1 MTVFQDGV
9 SGLPRDDR
17 PVIVT
22 VGTFDGVHRGHWSVL
37 DEIGARA
44 SARDGRS
51 VLVTFDPHPLR
62 VVRPDAAPMLLTTPD
77 EKKAVLAGSRLDY
90 VVFLAFTPALRE
102 YSPRRF
108 VTEILLGGL
117 GMSELVIGY
126 DHGFGR
132 GRSGDVNTLR
142 AIAAECGFTVDVVDA
157 VHSGDGAVSSSSVR
171 RALSEGRLHD
181 ANRGLGRPYSLTG
194 TIVSGD
200 GRGREL
206 GFPTAN
212 IEVSGAD
219 KLIPAAGIY
228 ACYASVPPGRFM
240 GALHIGPRPTFP
252 GADATV
258 EVFLLDFEGELY
270 GREIRLELI
279 EFLRPVAAFDTAG
292 ALAEQMRADVVRTR
306 QLLTA
311 PAPATLRG
319 CSPDGPI
326 GQGTKTRK
334 Q

>member
-9 SGLPRDDR
+9 SGLPRDGR

-22 VGTFDGVHRGHWSVL
+22 VGTFDGVHLGHWSVL
-37 DEIGARA
+37 EEIGARA
-44 SARDGRS
+44 AAREGRS

-62 VVRPDAAPMLLTTPD
+62 IVRPEVAPKLLTTLD
-77 EKKAVLAGSRLDY
+77 EKKAVLAGSRLDF
-90 VVFLAFTPALRE
+90 VVFLAFTPQLRQ

-142 AIAAECGFTVDVVDA
+142 AIGAECGFAVDVVGA
-157 VHSGDGAVSSSSVR
+157 VHSGPAAISSSSIR
-171 RALSEGRLHD
+171 RALADGRLAD
-181 ANRGLGRPYSLTG
+181 ANHGLGRPYSMAG
-194 TIVSGD
+194 TVVPGD

-212 IEVSGAD
+212 LRVDDSD
-219 KLIPAAGIY
+219 KLIPAEGIY
-228 ACYASVPPGRFM
+228 ACYVTVPAGRFM

-252 GADATV
+252 GAGAAV
-258 EVFLLDFEGELY
+258 EVFLLDFDGELY
-270 GREIRLELI
+270 GCEIRLELI
-279 EFLRPVAAFDTAG
+279 ERLRPVAAFDSADE
-292 ALAEQMRADVVRTR
+292 LVEQMRADVVRAR
-306 QLLTA
+306 EVLA
-311 PAPATLRG
+311 G
-319 CSPDGPI
+319 VE
-326 GQGTKTRK
+326 
-334 Q
+334 

>member
-1 MTVFQDGV
+1 MTLFQEGT

-37 DEIGARA
+37 EEIGARA
-44 SARDGRS
+44 VARAGRS
-51 VLVTFDPHPLR
+51 VLVTFDPHPLQI
-62 VVRPDAAPMLLTTPD
+62 VRPEAAPKLLTTTE
-77 EKKAVLAGSRLDY
+77 EKKAVLATSRLDY
-90 VVFLAFTPALRE
+90 VVFLAFTPQLRE

-108 VTEILLGGL
+108 VTEILLAGL

-142 AIAAECGFTVDVVDA
+142 DIGAECGFAVDVVEA
-157 VHSGDGAVSSSSVR
+157 VHSGPAAISSSSIR
-171 RALSEGRLHD
+171 RALAEGRLAD
-181 ANRGLGRPYSLTG
+181 ANRGLGRPYLLTG
-194 TIVSGD
+194 TVVPGD

-212 IEVSGAD
+212 LRVHDDD
-219 KLIPAAGIY
+219 KLVPAEGIY
-228 ACYASVPPGRFM
+228 ACYATVPTGRFM

-252 GADATV
+252 GAGAAV

-270 GREIRLELI
+270 GCEIRLELV
-279 EFLRPVAAFDTAG
+279 ERLRPVAAFGSAEE
-292 ALAEQMRADVVRTR
+292 LAEQMRADVRW
-306 QLLTA
+306 A
-311 PAPATLRG
+311 RG
-319 CSPDGPI
+319 VLAGAE
-326 GQGTKTRK
+326 
-334 Q
+334 

>member
-22 VGTFDGVHRGHWSVL
+22 VGTFDGVHLGHWSVL
-37 DEIGARA
+37 EEIGARA
-44 SARDGRS
+44 AAREGRS

-62 VVRPDAAPMLLTTPD
+62 IVRPEMAPKLLTTLD
-77 EKKAVLAGSRLDY
+77 EKKAVLAGSRLDF
-90 VVFLAFTPALRE
+90 VVFLAFTPQLRQ

-142 AIAAECGFTVDVVDA
+142 AIGAECGFAVDVVGA
-157 VHSGDGAVSSSSVR
+157 VHSGPAAISSSSIR
-171 RALSEGRLHD
+171 RALADGRLAD
-181 ANRGLGRPYSLTG
+181 ANRGLGRPYSIAG
-194 TIVSGD
+194 TVVPGD
-200 GRGREL
+200 GRGRKL

-212 IEVSGAD
+212 LRVNDSD
-219 KLIPAAGIY
+219 KLIPAEGIY
-228 ACYASVPPGRFM
+228 ACYVTVPAGRFM

-252 GADATV
+252 GAGAAV
-258 EVFLLDFEGELY
+258 EVFLLDFDGELY
-270 GREIRLELI
+270 GCEIRLELI
-279 EFLRPVAAFDTAG
+279 ERLRPVAAFDSADE
-292 ALAEQMRADVVRTR
+292 LAEQMRVDVVRAR
-306 QLLTA
+306 ELLA
-311 PAPATLRG
+311 G
-319 CSPDGPI
+319 GE
-326 GQGTKTRK
+326 
-334 Q
+334 

>member
-37 DEIGARA
+37 EEIGARA
-44 SARDGRS
+44 AAREGRS

-62 VVRPDAAPMLLTTPD
+62 IVRPEMAPKLLTTLD
-77 EKKAVLAGSRLDY
+77 EKKTVLAGSRLDY
-90 VVFLAFTPALRE
+90 VVFLAFTPELRE

-132 GRSGDVNTLR
+132 GRSGDVDTLR
-142 AIAAECGFTVDVVDA
+142 TIGAERGFAVDVVGA
-157 VHSGDGAVSSSSVR
+157 VHSGPAAISSSSIR
-171 RALSEGRLHD
+171 RALAEGRQAD
-181 ANRGLGRPYSLTG
+181 ANRGLGRPYSIAG
-194 TIVSGD
+194 TVVPGD
-200 GRGREL
+200 GRGRKL

-212 IEVSGAD
+212 LRVDDSD
-219 KLIPAAGIY
+219 KLIPAEGIY
-228 ACYASVPPGRFM
+228 ACYVTVPAGRFM

-252 GADATV
+252 GAGAAV

-270 GREIRLELI
+270 GCDIRLELI
-279 EFLRPVAAFDTAG
+279 ERLRPVAAFDSADE
-292 ALAEQMRADVVRTR
+292 LAEQMRVDVVRAR
-306 QLLTA
+306 EVLA
-311 PAPATLRG
+311 RG
-319 CSPDGPI
+319 E
-326 GQGTKTRK
+326 
-334 Q
+334 